1 VEQTIRILSRGRPLL
16 REQLGAARTRL
27 TVREFHIAMQ
37 QGVPMRRP
45 RPCIAA
51 IIRHTMPEPAEALP
65 VSLEAAA
72 YRKVFRRV
80 VWYLFVLYICS
91 YLDRIN
97 IGFAALAMNRDLGLT
112 PTTFGIANTVFY
124 LGYMAF
130 EVPSNLMLARFGAR
144 TWLARIMITWGI
156 ASTATAFATGATSL
170 YVLRLLVGVAEAG
183 FVPGVLLYLTYWFP
197 QAYRARANGLFMV
210 AQPLT
215 IASGSVLSGYI
226 LGMNGALGV
235 AGWRWL
241 FVLEGVPSIV
251 LGVFTFF
258 YLKDGPRD
266 AWWLSAGERNVIEA
280 HLAAERAPASSRGS
294 VWAELRSRDVVLLC
308 LAYFGL
314 VSTLNTNATW
324 VPQIVREILGGQR
337 DFVTV
342 GVWAAIP
349 ALLTVAAMPIWSL
362 RSDRRQERLWHV
374 TIPMAMAAAG
384 WLFVTLASAP
394 LVRFAGLALVS
405 IGGFCGMSIFWTLPA
420 TLLSRAAR
428 PAGIALIS
436 TAGIF
441 GSAVSPSIIGFLRDQ
456 TGTFTSGLL
465 YMVALLVVSIACVWA
480 SARAWQPDVV
490 GRAEVSAPA

>member
-1 VEQTIRILSRGRPLL
+1 MTRFATGTDVAT
-16 REQLGAARTRL
+16 GA
-27 TVREFHIAMQ
+27 
-37 QGVPMRRP
+37 P
-45 RPCIAA
+45 R
-51 IIRHTMPEPAEALP
+51 
-65 VSLEAAA
+65 EAADIA

-80 VWYLFVLYICS
+80 VWYLFVLYLCS

-124 LGYMAF
+124 FGYMLF

-156 ASTATAFATGATSL
+156 ASTATALATGATSL
-170 YVLRLLVGVAEAG
+170 YVLRLLVGIAEAG

-215 IASGSVLSGYI
+215 IAFGSLLSGNI
-226 LGMNGALGV
+226 LRMNGMFGLE
-235 AGWRWL
+235 GWRWL

-251 LGVFTFF
+251 LGAFTFF
-258 YLKDGPRD
+258 YLKDGPRE
-266 AWWLSAGERNVIEA
+266 AAWLSAAEKTTITEQ
-280 HLAAERAPASSRGS
+280 LAAESTAGATRHGS
-294 VWAELRSRDVVLLC
+294 VWTELRSRDVLLLC
-308 LAYFGL
+308 LTYFGL

-324 VPQIVREILGGQR
+324 VPQIVREILGGQG
-337 DFVTV
+337 DFVRV

-349 ALLTVAAMPIWSL
+349 ALLTVVAMPIWSL
-362 RSDRRQERLWHV
+362 RSDRQQERLWHV
-374 TIPMAMAAAG
+374 TIPMAAAAAG
-384 WLFVTLASAP
+384 WLLVTFSTVP

-420 TLLSRAAR
+420 SILSQAAR

-441 GSAVSPSIIGFLRDQ
+441 GSAVSPSIIGFLRDE

-465 YMVALLVVSIACVWA
+465 YMVALLIASIGCVWV
-480 SARAWQPDVV
+480 SARGWRQAAL
-490 GRAEVSAPA
+490 GRAA

>member
-1 VEQTIRILSRGRPLL
+1 
-16 REQLGAARTRL
+16 
-27 TVREFHIAMQ
+27 M
-37 QGVPMRRP
+37 
-45 RPCIAA
+45 
-51 IIRHTMPEPAEALP
+51 IRHATDEDVNAASSPHHAAD
-65 VSLEAAA
+65 AA

-80 VWYLFVLYICS
+80 VWFLFVLYVCS

-124 LGYMAF
+124 FGYMLF

-156 ASTATAFATGATSL
+156 ASTATALATGETSL
-170 YVLRLLVGVAEAG
+170 YLLRLLVGIAEAG

-197 QAYRARANGLFMV
+197 QAYRARANGFFMV

-215 IASGSVLSGYI
+215 IAFGSLLSGYI
-226 LGMNGALGV
+226 LRMDGILGV

-251 LGVFTFF
+251 LGAITFF
-258 YLKDGPRD
+258 YLKDGPRE
-266 AWWLSAGERNVIEA
+266 AAWLSASEKTAITEQ
-280 HLAAERAPASSRGS
+280 LAAESAAGRPRTGS
-294 VWAELRSRDVVLLC
+294 VWSELRSRDVLL
-308 LAYFGL
+308 LSVAYFGL

-324 VPQIVREILGGQR
+324 VPQIVREILGGQG

-362 RSDRRQERLWHV
+362 RSDRRRERLWHV
-374 TIPMAMAAAG
+374 TIPMATAAAG
-384 WLFVTLASAP
+384 WLLVTFSAVP
-394 LVRFAGLALVS
+394 LVRFGGLALVS
-405 IGGFCGMSIFWTLPA
+405 IGAFCGMAIFWTLPA
-420 TLLSRAAR
+420 SVLSPAAR

-436 TAGIF
+436 TVGIF
-441 GSAVSPSIIGFLRDQ
+441 GSAVSPSIIGFLRDE

-465 YMVALLVVSIACVWA
+465 YMVALLVGSIGCVWA
-480 SARAWQPDVV
+480 SARGWQRNAL
-490 GRAEVSAPA
+490 GRAA